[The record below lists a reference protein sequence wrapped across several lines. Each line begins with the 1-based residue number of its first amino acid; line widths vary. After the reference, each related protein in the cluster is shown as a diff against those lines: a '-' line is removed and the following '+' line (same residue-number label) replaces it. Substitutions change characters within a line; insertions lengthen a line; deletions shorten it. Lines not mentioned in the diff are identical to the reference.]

1 MHLFLSYL
9 LNDSQTIRS
18 IHFQVCPGLR
28 TQQVGGQYANVDKL
42 GIIMFIIA
50 AELH

>member
-1 MHLFLSYL
+1 M
-9 LNDSQTIRS
+9 LNFVENTDRISLWDCTRRT
-18 IHFQVCPGLR
+18 QVCRGLR